1 MADVPGTP
9 PTPPSAQR
17 PSAGAR
23 YLAGR
28 YRLDSI
34 IGKGA
39 MGTVWRA
46 YDEVVHRLVAI
57 KEINLPSGMPT
68 GEVELVADRTMRE
81 ARAIGA
87 LSHAHVITLYDIL
100 TVDGRPYIVME
111 LLQARSLAQV
121 LRQDGPL
128 RDGVAATIGVAVA
141 GALLAAH
148 QAGIT
153 HRDVK
158 PGNVLVGNDGRVKL
172 TDFGIARSAD
182 EPSMTMTGL
191 LLGSPA
197 YIAPEVAA
205 GGLASPASDAWGL
218 GAMLFATVE
227 GRPPFDRGDAIAT
240 LTAVVAN
247 PVPPHPHA
255 GRLGPVIDGLLVKSP
270 AARMTVAQARDQLK
284 QYADDPTG
292 ITANVARPPRS
303 TEPAGAPA
311 VSGGGPAGPGGGPAG
326 ARQSRSFGDINAD
339 VPLFAPRRS
348 DPVPPPPWANSGS
361 KALSPLPVVAE
372 RRSRPVWVLPVVAL
386 IVVAMAVGGFFGVR
400 LLADLGQQSAT
411 AGSTAPRIVRTPP
424 ERPSTGP
431 AGRSAQPDGAAS
443 GVSPSNVGSQ
453 SGTEPAGSDSPP
465 VQSAVPSTLT
475 GKPLDASSGFVS
487 PSHNI
492 WCRIDETGAV
502 CRINVIHYDTPSCN
516 TEKPVAVARLPVHG
530 HASMTG
536 CPGDLLANATKI
548 TAPYG
553 SLVSGP
559 GGVNCNMASDGVRC
573 VNPVGGSFRLSAERF
588 DHS

>member
-1 MADVPGTP
+1 MADVPETP
-9 PTPPSAQR
+9 PPAAPP
-17 PSAGAR
+17 PPAGAR

-57 KEINLPSGMPT
+57 KEINMPTGMPA

-87 LSHAHVITLYDIL
+87 LSHAHVITLYDII

-121 LRQDGPL
+121 LRQDGPM

-141 GALLAAH
+141 GGLLAAH

-172 TDFGIARSAD
+172 TDFGIARSVD

-205 GGLASPASDAWGL
+205 GGLASPASDAWSL

-240 LTAVVAN
+240 LTAVVAD

-255 GRLGPVIDGLLVKSP
+255 GRLGPVIDGLLVKNP
-270 AARMTVAQARDQLK
+270 AARMTVTQAREQLK
-284 QYADDPTG
+284 QCADDPTG
-292 ITANVARPPRS
+292 MTANVAPPPRS
-303 TEPAGAPA
+303 ADPASTLAAP
-311 VSGGGPAGPGGGPAG
+311 GGDPAGP
-326 ARQSRSFGDINAD
+326 RQSGAFSGTNAA
-339 VPLFAPRRS
+339 VPPFAPRRS
-348 DPVPPPPWANSGS
+348 EPVPPPPWANSGS
-361 KALSPLPVVAE
+361 DELPPLPAVAE
-372 RRSRPVWVLPVVAL
+372 GRSRSAWVLPVAALLVVAL
-386 IVVAMAVGGFFGVR
+386 AVGGFFGAR
-400 LLADLGQQSAT
+400 WLADRGQQSVA
-411 AGSTAPRIVRTPP
+411 AGSTV
-424 ERPSTGP
+424 PSTARSTPTAPP
-431 AGRSAQPDGAAS
+431 AAAPTGRSAQPDGQAS
-443 GVSPSNVGSQ
+443 STGPSDVGSQ
-453 SGTEPAGSDSPP
+453 SGAEPASSDTPP
-465 VQSAVPSTLT
+465 AQTAPPSTLT
-475 GKPLDASSGFVS
+475 GKPLDATSGFVS
-487 PSHNI
+487 PSNNI
-492 WCRIDETGAV
+492 WCRIDDAGAV
-502 CRINVIHYDTPSCN
+502 CRINVIHYDPPSCN
-516 TEKPVAVARLPVHG
+516 TEKPIAVAKLPVDG

-536 CPGDLLANATKI
+536 CLGDLFAKATKI

-553 SLVSGP
+553 SLITGP
-559 GGVNCNMASDGVRC
+559 GGVSCNMASDGVRC
-573 VNPVGGSFRLSAERF
+573 LNAVGGSFRLSAERF

>member
-1 MADVPGTP
+1 MADVPETP
-9 PTPPSAQR
+9 PPAAPP
-17 PSAGAR
+17 PPAGAR

-57 KEINLPSGMPT
+57 KEINMPTGMPA

-87 LSHAHVITLYDIL
+87 LSHAHVITLYDII

-121 LRQDGPL
+121 LRQDGPM

-141 GALLAAH
+141 GGLLAAH

-172 TDFGIARSAD
+172 TDFGIARSVD

-240 LTAVVAN
+240 LTAVVAD

-255 GRLGPVIDGLLVKSP
+255 GRLGPVIDGLLVKNP
-270 AARMTVAQARDQLK
+270 AARMTVTQAREQLK
-284 QYADDPTG
+284 QCADDPTG
-292 ITANVARPPRS
+292 MTANVAPPPRS
-303 TEPAGAPA
+303 ADPASTLAAP
-311 VSGGGPAGPGGGPAG
+311 GGGPAGP
-326 ARQSRSFGDINAD
+326 RQSGAFSGTNAA
-339 VPLFAPRRS
+339 VPPFAPRRS
-348 DPVPPPPWANSGS
+348 EPVPPPPWANSGS
-361 KALSPLPVVAE
+361 DELPPLPAVAE
-372 RRSRPVWVLPVVAL
+372 GRSRSAWVLPVAALLVVAL
-386 IVVAMAVGGFFGVR
+386 AVGGFFGVR
-400 LLADLGQQSAT
+400 WLADRGQQSVA
-411 AGSTAPRIVRTPP
+411 AGSTV
-424 ERPSTGP
+424 PSTARSTRTAP
-431 AGRSAQPDGAAS
+431 PTAAPTGRSAQPDGQAS
-443 GVSPSNVGSQ
+443 STGPSDVGSQ
-453 SGTEPAGSDSPP
+453 SGAEPASSDTPP
-465 VQSAVPSTLT
+465 AQTAAPSTLT
-475 GKPLDASSGFVS
+475 GKPLDAASGFVS
-487 PSHNI
+487 PSNNI
-492 WCRIDETGAV
+492 WCRIDDAGAV
-502 CRINVIHYDTPSCN
+502 CRINVIHYDPPSCN
-516 TEKPVAVARLPVHG
+516 TEKPTAVAKLPVDG

-536 CPGDLLANATKI
+536 CLGDLFAKATKI

-553 SLVSGP
+553 SLITGP
-559 GGVNCNMASDGVRC
+559 GGVSCNMASDGVRC
-573 VNPVGGSFRLSAERF
+573 LNAVGGSFRLSAERF

>member
-1 MADVPGTP
+1 MPETP
-9 PTPPSAQR
+9 PPAPP
-17 PSAGAR
+17 PPPAGAR
-23 YLAGR
+23 YLVGR

-57 KEINLPSGMPT
+57 KEINLPTGMPV

-121 LRQDGPL
+121 LRQDGPM
-128 RDGVAATIGVAVA
+128 RDGVAATVGVAVA
-141 GALLAAH
+141 GGLLAAH

-172 TDFGIARSAD
+172 TDFGIARSVD
-182 EPSMTMTGL
+182 EPSITMTGL

-240 LTAVVAN
+240 LTAVVSD

-270 AARMTVAQARDQLK
+270 AARMTVTQAREQLK
-284 QYADDPTG
+284 QCADDPTG
-292 ITANVARPPRS
+292 MTANVAPPPRS
-303 TEPAGAPA
+303 TDPAGTLTGPG
-311 VSGGGPAGPGGGPAG
+311 SGPAGP
-326 ARQSRSFGDINAD
+326 RQSGAFSGSNAA
-339 VPLFAPRRS
+339 VPPFAPRRAE
-348 DPVPPPPWANSGS
+348 PVPPPPWANSGS
-361 KALSPLPVVAE
+361 DELTPLPAVAE
-372 RRSRPVWVLPVVAL
+372 QRSRPAWVLPVAALLVVAL
-386 IVVAMAVGGFFGVR
+386 AVGGFFGVR
-400 LLADLGQQSAT
+400 WLADRGQQSVA
-411 AGSTAPRIVRTPP
+411 AGSTV
-424 ERPSTGP
+424 PSTAVGTPTAPPTP
-431 AGRSAQPDGAAS
+431 APTGRSAQPDGHAS
-443 GVSPSNVGSQ
+443 STGPSDVGSQ
-453 SGTEPAGSDSPP
+453 SGLEPASSDSPP
-465 VQSAVPSTLT
+465 AQTAAPSTLT
-475 GKPLDASSGFVS
+475 GKPLDAASGFVS
-487 PSHNI
+487 PSNNI
-492 WCRIDETGAV
+492 WCRIDDTGAV
-502 CRINVIHYDTPSCN
+502 CRINVFHYDTPSCN
-516 TEKPVAVARLPVHG
+516 TETPTAVAKLPVDG

-536 CPGDLLANATKI
+536 CLGDLFAKATKI

-553 SLVSGP
+553 SLITGPDGVS
-559 GGVNCNMASDGVRC
+559 CNMASDGVWC
-573 VNPVGGSFRLSAERF
+573 LNAVGGSFRLSAERF